1 MNNRNSII
9 FYRSFYEAI
18 KDLEPEAQAQ
28 TYNAI
33 FEYSLNFNEVVLN
46 GLPRTIFTLIKPQ
59 LEANHKRYK
68 NGKRGGRPAE
78 TEITEEE
85 PNDNQNL
92 TKPITKEEPKP
103 NQTVT
108 ETEPNKNVN
117 DNVNENENKNNGANA
132 PVSESAKDVYR
143 KLVKDLNGQEEKTVW
158 IGFRDF
164 INEYK
169 PDFIEPYQEAYN
181 LIAKKYRLPGFE
193 VINDARKR
201 KLKTRVQEKS
211 FDFIKILEKIRKSDR
226 LLGKDTNSSWKV
238 SFDWI
243 IENQTNYVKILEGN
257 YDN

>member
-1 MNNRNSII
+1 MRDSVII
-9 FYRSFYEAI
+9 YRSFFEAI
-18 KDLEPEAQAQ
+18 DELPVKDQAKA
-28 TYNAI
+28 YKAL
-33 FEYSLNFNEVVLN
+33 FEYSLNMKEIELN
-46 GLPRTIFTLIKPQ
+46 GMPRTIFKLMKPQ
-59 LEANHKRYK
+59 LDANYKRYT

-117 DNVNENENKNNGANA
+117 DNENVNENKNNRANA
-132 PVSESAKDVYR
+132 PVSESAKDVYK
-143 KLVKDLNGQEEKTVW
+143 KLLKDLNGQEEKTVW